1 MTDTRDITGKN
12 RRFTGTDSIRFPK
25 GTTGQRNGSPT
36 AGDFRFNT
44 TLNLG
49 EYYDGSNWKSIDA
62 PPTITQVSV
71 DGRSASTSQV
81 IDRYECSNACV

>member
-49 EYYDGSNWKSIDA
+49 EY
-62 PPTITQVSV
+62 
-71 DGRSASTSQV
+71 
-81 IDRYECSNACV
+81 

>member
-12 RRFTGTDSIRFPK
+12 RIFTGQESIRFPK
-25 GTTGQRNGSPT
+25 GTSGQRSGSPT

-49 EYYDGSNWKSIDA
+49 EYYDGANWKSIDA
-62 PPTITQVSV
+62 PPTITQIQV
-71 DGRSASTSQV
+71 DGRSAASTDFQFEPS
-81 IDRYECSNACV
+81 